1 MSWETRTKFFFIKH
15 CIFQNCYVSLRHKD
29 CKMIERFVRYIQ
41 TEKRYSMHTINAY
54 KRDLMQFAEY
64 VLQKYD
70 IDSLLSI
77 ETPIIRSY
85 VIELKEEGLENR
97 SINRKVSTL
106 RSFYSFLLREKEI
119 KVTPMTGIKSL
130 KQPIELAKFV
140 PEHDI
145 NKVSFEA
152 NDDFFLRRKEVVFEI
167 LYQTGVRQ
175 AELRTIKDED
185 VDSASKIIKVLG
197 KRNKE
202 RIIPIGDGLL
212 EIIDKYKKTRDDL
225 FVERTNTLLIVDNK
239 GNQASSKFIYDMIH
253 KMLSEV
259 TTIEQKSPHVLRHTF
274 ATHLLNRG
282 ADIRA
287 IQKLLGHS
295 SLSST
300 QVYTHNTIEKLK
312 DVYQKAHPYGDK

>member
-1 MSWETRTKFFFIKH
+1 
-15 CIFQNCYVSLRHKD
+15 
-29 CKMIERFVRYIQ
+29 MIERFIRYIQ
-41 TEKRYSMHTINAY
+41 TEKRYSMHTVNAY
-54 KRDLMQFAEY
+54 RRDLVQFAEY
-64 VLQKYD
+64 VSQKYD
-70 IDSLLSI
+70 IDNLLLI
-77 ETPIIRSY
+77 DTPIIRSY
-85 VIELKEEGLENR
+85 MIELKEDGMENR

-106 RSFYSFLLREKEI
+106 RSFYSFYLREKEI
-119 KVTPMTGIKSL
+119 KVTPLTGIKSL
-130 KQPIELAKFV
+130 KQPKELAKFV

-145 NKVSFEA
+145 VKISFEE
-152 NDDFFLRRKEVVFEI
+152 NDDFVVRRNEVVFEI
-167 LYQTGVRQ
+167 LYQTGIRQ

-185 VDSASKIIKVLG
+185 VDACSKLIKVLG

-202 RIIPIGDGLL
+202 RIIPVGERLL
-212 EIIDKYKKTRDDL
+212 EKIERYKKIRDDL
-225 FVERTNTLLIVDNK
+225 FVGKDSPFLIVDNK
-239 GNQASSKFIYDMIH
+239 GRQASPKFVYDLIH
-253 KMLSEV
+253 KMLMGV

-300 QVYTHNTIEKLK
+300 QIYTHNTIEKLK

>member
-1 MSWETRTKFFFIKH
+1 
-15 CIFQNCYVSLRHKD
+15 
-29 CKMIERFVRYIQ
+29 
-41 TEKRYSMHTINAY
+41 MHTVNAY
-54 KRDLMQFAEY
+54 KRDLMQFSEY

-70 IDSLLSI
+70 VDNLLSV

-85 VIELKEEGLENR
+85 IIELKENGMENR

-106 RSFYSFLLREKEI
+106 RSFYSFYLREKEI
-119 KVTPMTGIKSL
+119 KVTPLTGIKSL
-130 KQPIELAKFV
+130 KQPKELAKFV

-145 NKVSFEA
+145 VKISFEE
-152 NDDFFLRRKEVVFEI
+152 NDDFVSLRDETVFEI
-167 LYQTGVRQ
+167 LYQTGIRQ

-185 VDSASKIIKVLG
+185 VDGISKSIKVLG

-202 RIIPIGDGLL
+202 RIIPVGDELL
-212 EIIDKYKKTRDDL
+212 EKINKYKVVRNDFFTERD
-225 FVERTNTLLIVDNK
+225 NTLLIVDNK
-239 GNQASSKFIYDMIH
+239 GRQASPKFIYDLIH
-253 KMLSEV
+253 KILVGV

-300 QVYTHNTIEKLK
+300 QIYTHNSIEKLK

>member
-41 TEKRYSMHTINAY
+41 TEKRYSMHTVNAY
-54 KRDLMQFAEY
+54 KRDLVQFAEY

-212 EIIDKYKKTRDDL
+212 EIIDKYRKTRDDL